1 MSDQHFRLSDA
12 ERDQAA
18 AELSEHYVQGRL
30 SQDEHGERLDAIWA
44 ARTRGE
50 LVRIFADLPSPYFAR
65 TAPVYRGPAAARSAA
80 GARPTPWRRGMPT
93 PLFVVLA
100 LLVVFTVLTHLPII
114 LIGLLVWFFVIS
126 RHRRHHTVRRW

>member
-18 AELSEHYVQGRL
+18 AELNEHYVQGRL

-65 TAPVYRGPAAARSAA
+65 TSPVFRAPGTGPAR
-80 GARPTPWRRGMPT
+80 RRGMPT
-93 PLFVVLA
+93 PLLVVLA
-100 LLVVFTVLTHLPII
+100 VLVVFTVLTHLPII
-114 LIGLLVWFFVIS
+114 LIGLLLWFFVIS
-126 RHRRHHTVRRW
+126 RH

>member
-18 AELSEHYVQGRL
+18 AELGEHYAQGRL

-44 ARTRGE
+44 ARTRGD
-50 LVRIFADLPSPYFAR
+50 LVRVFSDLPSPYFAR
-65 TAPVYRGPAAARSAA
+65 TAPVYRGPAPARSSA
-80 GARPTPWRRGMPT
+80 GGWPAPWRRGLPA

-114 LIGLLVWFFVIS
+114 LIGLLVWFFLIS

>member
-18 AELSEHYVQGRL
+18 AELNEHYVQGRL
-30 SQDEHGERLDAIWA
+30 SQDEHGDRLDAIWA

-65 TAPVYRGPAAARSAA
+65 TAPVFRGPATGGRT
-80 GARPTPWRRGMPT
+80 TPRRRGMPT
-93 PLFVVLA
+93 PLLVVLA

-114 LIGLLVWFFVIS
+114 LIGLLVWFFVVP
-126 RHRRHHTVRRW
+126 RLRRHHTVRRW

>member
-12 ERDQAA
+12 EREQAA
-18 AELSEHYVQGRL
+18 AELGEHYVQGRL

-44 ARTRGE
+44 ARTRGD
-50 LVRIFADLPSPYFAR
+50 LVRIFSDLPSPYFAR
-65 TAPVYRGPAAARSAA
+65 TAPVFRGPAT
-80 GARPTPWRRGMPT
+80 GGRPTPWRRGMPT
-93 PLFVVLA
+93 PLLVVLA